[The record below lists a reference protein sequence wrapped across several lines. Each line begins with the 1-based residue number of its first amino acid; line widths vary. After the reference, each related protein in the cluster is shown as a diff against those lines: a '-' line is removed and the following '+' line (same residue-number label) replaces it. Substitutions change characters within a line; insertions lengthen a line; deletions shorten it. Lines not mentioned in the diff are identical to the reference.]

1 MYEDLTAYLEKK
13 KIELKNET
21 KLALKEKNKGKTMT
35 VTARN
40 ELVDQLL
47 KDQGYYE

>member
-1 MYEDLTAYLEKK
+1 MYENLTAYLGKK
-13 KIELKNET
+13 KIALKNQT
-21 KLALKEKNKGKTMT
+21 KASLKEKNKGKAMT
-35 VTARN
+35 ATVRN

>member
-1 MYEDLTAYLEKK
+1 MYGNLDAYMAKK
-13 KIELKNET
+13 GITLKNQT
-21 KLALKEKNKGKTMT
+21 KIALKEKNKGKTI
-35 VTARN
+35 TATIRN